1 MKYTN
6 QMKNLLVILVF
17 LQVTLSFGQD
27 EPVLFSDALRVN
39 FSKYIS
45 QSNKAYRLGDFE
57 RGQYLF
63 DSLVQHQLIGS
74 KFDNYTLKRVS
85 DRKLKMSKVKKPIFL
100 ITYAAWCVPSKGE
113 FLALNKLAKEYH
125 NEVEFIVIVWGK
137 KKEVKNYSSKLN
149 SRHIEVCYAHKS
161 FKSGNEIVE
170 NLRETLGFPTCYMI
184 DSYLQVID
192 IKRGAASIPLH
203 TPTKKALELNYN
215 FLNERLTLLTE
226 FRENNNTI
234 LAKK

>member
-1 MKYTN
+1 
-6 QMKNLLVILVF
+6 MKNLLVILVF
-17 LQVTLSFGQD
+17 LQVILSYGQD

-125 NEVEFIVIVWGK
+125 DEVEFIVIVWGK
-137 KKEVKNYSSKLN
+137 KKEVKKYSSKL
-149 SRHIEVCYAHKS
+149 SGHIEVCYAHKS
-161 FKSGNEIVE
+161 FKSGNEMVE
-170 NLRETLGFPTCYMI
+170 NLRETLGFPTCYLM

-192 IKRGAASIPLH
+192 IKRGSASIPLH
-203 TPTKKALELNYN
+203 TPTKKALEINYTL
-215 FLNERLTLLTE
+215 FKERLALITE
-226 FRENNNTI
+226 YKESNGSI

>member
-1 MKYTN
+1 
-6 QMKNLLVILVF
+6 MKNLLVILVF
-17 LQVTLSFGQD
+17 LQVMLSFGQD

-45 QSNKAYRLGDFE
+45 QSNKAYRQGDFE

-63 DSLVQHQLIGS
+63 DSLVQNQLIGS

-85 DRKLKMSKVKKPIFL
+85 DRKLKINKVKKPIFL

-113 FLALNKLAKEYH
+113 FLALNRLAKEYH

-137 KKEVKNYSSKLN
+137 KKEVKKYSSKL
-149 SRHIEVCYAHKS
+149 SSHIEVCYAHKN
-161 FKSGNEIVE
+161 FKSDNEMVE
-170 NLRETLGFPTCYMI
+170 NLRETLGFPTCYLM
-184 DSYLQVID
+184 DSYLQVVD
-192 IKRGAASIPLH
+192 IKRGSTSIPLH
-203 TPTKKALELNYN
+203 TPTKKALEINYN
-215 FLNERLTLLTE
+215 IFKERLALITE
-226 FRENNNTI
+226 FKESKGSI